1 MRRTQTPATDVPKTH
16 LRRFAMKTT
25 IQKILCSAA
34 LLTIGLVGAGAALAV
49 QAATIKVSLSG
60 LDLTTS
66 EGMSAARERVH
77 QVARTACREVSDDM
91 DLSHRENYLK
101 CVDEAMA
108 RALPWIEAIARRNAT
123 SPSVVRNAN

>member
-1 MRRTQTPATDVPKTH
+1 
-16 LRRFAMKTT
+16 MKTT
-25 IQKILCSAA
+25 IQNILCSAA

-49 QAATIKVSLSG
+49 QAAAIKVSLSG

-77 QVARTACREVSDDM
+77 QVARAACREVADDM
-91 DLSHRENYLK
+91 DLSHRDNYLK

-108 RALPWIEAIARRNAT
+108 RALPRIEAIARRNAT
-123 SPSVVRNAN
+123 SPGIVRNAN